1 MTKEILVTG
10 LSPTIQKTMT
20 FARPWEKNEV
30 NRTGQSLMS
39 ASGKGAN
46 TARILAQMGEKV
58 SLLTQTG
65 GRLGPFFVE
74 EMEKSGVRIYSCPG
88 DTEIRFCYTLLT
100 ESPFSATELVE
111 EGDPV
116 SPATEALIRRTYEE
130 KLTGAAALVVAG
142 SAAPGFSSSL
152 YRDFILTAG
161 KQGIPV
167 VVDRHGP
174 LLKEVLE
181 VGPLV
186 VKINMYEFLLS
197 YDIPLEAVQDVGEDY
212 YGPVGEWGKKLFR
225 EYGHRFVLT
234 NGERDTLVIDGEKT
248 ERLTPVKKEPVN
260 PIGCGD
266 AVTAGVASGMTAGL
280 SLTESAS
287 RGMEWAALNL
297 VQKAPGTVR

>member
-1 MTKEILVTG
+1 MTEEILVTG
-10 LSPTIQKTMT
+10 FSPTIQKTMT
-20 FARPWEKNEV
+20 FIRSWEKNEV
-30 NRTGQSLMS
+30 NRTDRSLMS

-58 SLLTQTG
+58 GLLTQTG
-65 GRLGPFFVE
+65 GRLGSFFVE
-74 EMEKSGVRIYSCPG
+74 EMEKSGVRVYACSG

-100 ESPFSATELVE
+100 EDPFTATELVE

-116 SPATEALIRRTYEE
+116 SPETEVLIRRTFEE
-130 KLTGAAALVVAG
+130 KLPRSSALVVAG
-142 SAAPGFSSSL
+142 SAAPGFSPSL
-152 YRDFILTAG
+152 YGDFIRAAG
-161 KQGIPV
+161 KKGIPV

-174 LLKEVLE
+174 LLREVAAD
-181 VGPLV
+181 GPLV

-197 YDIPLEAVQDVGEDY
+197 YEIPLEAVQNVGEEY

-234 NGERDTLVIDGEKT
+234 NGGRDTLVIDGEKT
-248 ERLTPVKKEPVN
+248 ERLTPVRNEPVN

-266 AVTAGVASGMTAGL
+266 AVTGGVVSGLTAGL
-280 SLTESAS
+280 SLTESAA